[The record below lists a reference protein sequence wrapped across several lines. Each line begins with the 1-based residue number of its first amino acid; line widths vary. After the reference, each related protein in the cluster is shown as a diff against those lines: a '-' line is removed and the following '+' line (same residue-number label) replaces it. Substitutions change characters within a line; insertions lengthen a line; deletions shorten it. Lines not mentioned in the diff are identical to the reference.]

1 MKGRLGIEATEQ
13 QFEAI
18 VKAKQGDREYRAAKE
33 HREYVEK
40 TENIGKS
47 NREMEEKIEAM
58 KERIREDEV
67 AKRSVQE
74 NFS

>member
-1 MKGRLGIEATEQ
+1 
-13 QFEAI
+13 

-33 HREYVEK
+33 HKEYVEK

-47 NREMEEKIEAM
+47 NREIEEKIQAM
-58 KERIREDEV
+58 KEKIQEDEFT
-67 AKRSVQE
+67 KRSVQE